1 MAQKVQ
7 TISEIRSL
15 VSGML
20 RRLWPA
26 EEADALASSIIME
39 YTGMTRAMQLA
50 FGDRQPGND
59 AAGRILTAAARASG
73 GEPLQYITGYTEF
86 CGHRLE
92 VEPGVLIPRPETEEM
107 VLMIIAGKKG
117 TEGIGPGIVTGKYDF
132 EGTVTDLCTGSGC
145 IALALSLAFPRATV
159 VATDN
164 SPVALRVAA
173 RNFSMTGASVTL
185 AEADLFSADQ
195 AAIPLSDI
203 IVSNPPYVTES
214 EKKAMHPNVLDHE
227 PHEALFVPDD
237 DPLLYY
243 RRIAEIA
250 DLRLTPGGTL
260 WLEVNENHAPATAS
274 LFNAGIYRQVSILR
288 DIRGKERFIKAERH
302 GREE

>member
-15 VSGML
+15 ISVML

-26 EEADALASSIIME
+26 EEAEALASEIIRE
-39 YTGMTRAMQLA
+39 YTGMTRAAQHA
-50 FGDRQPGND
+50 FGDRQPDTDAAEKILD
-59 AAGRILTAAARASG
+59 AAGRASE

-86 CGHRLE
+86 CSHRIE

-107 VLMIIAGKKG
+107 TSMIIAAFR
-117 TEGIGPGIVTGKYDF
+117 EIEEMHPVIVAGNRGF

-145 IALALSLAFPRATV
+145 IAIALSLAFPRATV

-164 SPVALRVAA
+164 SPAAIRVAA
-173 RNFSMTGASVTL
+173 RNASLTGASVTI
-185 AEADLFSADQ
+185 ARADLFTDGHS
-195 AAIPLSDI
+195 AIPLSDI

-214 EKKAMHPNVLDHE
+214 EKTAMHPNVLDHE

-250 DLRLTPGGTL
+250 ALRLAPGGTV
-260 WLEVNENHAPATAS
+260 WLEVNENHAPATAD
-274 LFNAGIYRQVSILR
+274 LFSADIYRQVSILR

-302 GREE
+302 GR